1 MIVQLVDDELLKL
14 NSTENT
20 MRQNTAQM
28 RVLCRALENSDGEPA
43 LAKALGVSGEA
54 LSGWL
59 AGGMIPPDVY
69 FKTLAL
75 VAKKRAR

>member
-1 MIVQLVDDELLKL
+1 
-14 NSTENT
+14 

-59 AGGMIPPDVY
+59 AGDTIPPEVY
-69 FKTLAL
+69 FKAL
-75 VAKKRAR
+75 GLIAKKRPR